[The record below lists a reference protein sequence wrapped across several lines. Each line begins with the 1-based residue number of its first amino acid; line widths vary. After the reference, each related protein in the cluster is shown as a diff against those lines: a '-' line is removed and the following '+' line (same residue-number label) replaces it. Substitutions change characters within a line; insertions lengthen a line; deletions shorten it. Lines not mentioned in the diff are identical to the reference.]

1 MRTPLPLNRSSR
13 ASLLGTLALMWIG
26 SCSPGTPAA
35 PTVDFMVP
43 AGAVFDQVI
52 DTLIAH
58 ELVRFPLG
66 FKVITRLR
74 GDDRGIRAGG
84 YRVPA
89 DIGWLPL
96 LDHLVT
102 GRIVTVP
109 MTIPE
114 GYTLLQIASRV
125 AELTDIPVE
134 EVEARLGDPDA
145 AREWEVPGPTLE
157 GYLFP
162 DTYRFA
168 PGVSLDLVIRLMV
181 NRHRSFWT
189 QARRARAE
197 ALGLSERE
205 VTTLASIIQGEAR
218 RTEEMATISGVFH
231 NRLEIGYLLQA
242 DPTVQY
248 ALGARRERLLFSD
261 IESVAEHPY
270 NTYTHPGLPPGPI
283 GAPGEAALEA
293 ALNPTEVEYLYF
305 VARPDGSHIF
315 TPSLAQHNLARTNAR
330 REWEEWERANPEGG

>member
-1 MRTPLPLNRSSR
+1 MRRPLPLNRSSR
-13 ASLLGTLALMWIG
+13 ASLLGALALMWVG
-26 SCSPGTPAA
+26 GCSPGTPGA

-43 AGAVFDQVI
+43 GGAGFHQVI

-58 ELVRFPLG
+58 ELVRFPVG

-74 GDDRGIRAGG
+74 GDDRRIRAGG

-96 LDHLVT
+96 LDHLVA

-114 GYTLLQIASRV
+114 GYTLLQIAPRV
-125 AELTDIPVE
+125 AELTEIPLG
-134 EVEARLGDPDA
+134 EVEARLRDPDT

-231 NRLEIGYLLQA
+231 NRLKIGYLLQA

-315 TPSLAQHNLARTNAR
+315 TPSLAQHNQARTNAR
-330 REWEEWERANPEGG
+330 REWEEWERANQEGG